1 MSTINVTGALWYI
14 SETSIPGS
22 SRIRVF
28 DFGYGPG
35 TVCQIEGGTT
45 LNPEITIQM
54 ARLGTAFV
62 YVPLDTPKRSY
73 VYMPDDSAFKAA
85 FSAVIIVGVLLALIG
100 K

>member
-1 MSTINVTGALWYI
+1 MTTINVTGALWYI
-14 SETSIPGS
+14 SETSIPGP

-45 LNPEITIQM
+45 LNPDVTIQM
-54 ARLGTAFV
+54 AKFGTAFV
-62 YVPLDTPKRSY
+62 YVPLGTPTQNY
-73 VYMPDDSAFKAA
+73 IYTPDDSAFKAA
-85 FSAVIIVGVLLALIG
+85 FSAIVIVGALLALIG

>member
-1 MSTINVTGALWYI
+1 MATINVTGALWYI
-14 SETSIPGS
+14 SETSIPEP

-28 DFGYGPG
+28 EFGHGPG

-54 ARLGTAFV
+54 AKYGTAVV
-62 YVPLDTPKRSY
+62 YVPLNTPKRNY
-73 VYMPDDSAFKAA
+73 IYQPDDSAFKAA
-85 FSAVIIVGVLLALIG
+85 FTAIIIMGALLTMFG